1 MRLNYQHGCTTRF
14 MLTMILIKMH
24 SSELVDMK
32 HMEIYSENLC
42 LIFDLLHLSNF
53 KIFKYSALL

>member
-1 MRLNYQHGCTTRF
+1 

-42 LIFDLLHLSNF
+42 LIFDLLYLSNF
-53 KIFKYSALL
+53 KIFKYLALL